1 MVPWNDSSV
10 TWALPE
16 PMVKLNR
23 LPLRVSVRVTG
34 KSDSNSP
41 LKVDTETAAL
51 APSATASVMSP
62 LWVESAYRPPGC
74 SGPS

>member
-10 TWALPE
+10 TWALPD
-16 PMVKLNR
+16 PIVKLKR
-23 LPLRVSVRVTG
+23 LPFLVSVKVTG

-51 APSATASVMSP
+51 AFSVTTTVMSP
-62 LWVESAYRPPGC
+62 LWVESA
-74 SGPS
+74 